1 VADLIE
7 EAKSDR
13 LDKVQGEN
21 LLIIQMIVKL
31 QIRNMEQLQLIQ
43 KSHQLLQPREE
54 SATAY
59 EPLKK

>member
-7 EAKSDR
+7 EAKSGK

-43 KSHQLLQPREE
+43 KSHQLSQPREE
-54 SATAY
+54 SATVY
-59 EPLKK
+59 EPPKK